1 MNKLL
6 SVLFGIG
13 LILFGLLA
21 LAGDLVLSTFGLHL
35 GWWEVWRLWPL
46 VVVGLGLAFTLAG
59 FTGLRQPALGVFF
72 IPGLPI
78 LTTGGILLLAS
89 LFNGWGIW
97 SLAWPLEVLSLGA
110 GFLFAAIFCRSAWFG
125 IPAIL
130 IGMNGLVL
138 AFCNLTGWWSAWSV
152 LWAVEPLALGLC
164 LLLIAAKTRSAAVTV
179 VGLVFCGF
187 AALAFVGMSSLL
199 AFGGLFFRL
208 AGPAMLILLGLVVL
222 ALGFVRSTQPIAPT
236 TTPNNG

>member
-6 SVLFGIG
+6 TVLFGIG

-21 LAGDLVLSTFGLHL
+21 LAGDLVFSALGFHL
-35 GWWEVWRLWPL
+35 GWWEIWRIWPL
-46 VVVGLGLAFTLAG
+46 LVVGLGLFFTVG
-59 FTGLRQPALGVFF
+59 GLMGIRQPAFGMFF

-78 LTTGGILLLAS
+78 LTTGCILFFAS
-89 LFNGWGIW
+89 VFNGWGIW
-97 SLAWPLEVLSLGA
+97 ALAWPLEILSLAA
-110 GFLFAAIFCRSAWFG
+110 GFLFAALFGRVAWLG

-130 IGMNGLVL
+130 IGLNGLVL

-152 LWAVEPLALGLC
+152 LWAMEPLAVGLC
-164 LLLIAAKTRSAAVTV
+164 LLLIAAKTRSTAVTI
-179 VGLVFCGF
+179 VGLAFCSF

-208 AGPAMLILLGLVVL
+208 SGPALLILLGLVVL
-222 ALGFVRSTQPIAPT
+222 ALGFVRPTRQIAPT
-236 TTPNNG
+236 SSQNNG